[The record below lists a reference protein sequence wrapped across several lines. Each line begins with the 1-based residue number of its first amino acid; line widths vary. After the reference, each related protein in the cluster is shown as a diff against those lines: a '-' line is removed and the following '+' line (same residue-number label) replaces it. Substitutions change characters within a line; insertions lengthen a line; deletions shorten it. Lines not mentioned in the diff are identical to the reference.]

1 MSTSVPDKPTLEGL
15 EDRWAPIWESEGT
28 YRFDRSVG
36 RDRVYSIDTPPLT
49 VSGSLHVGHAF
60 SFTHTDTIARYKR
73 MRGYSVFYPMGWD
86 DNGLATERRVQ
97 NYFGVKC
104 DPTLAYDQ
112 QFQPPARGG
121 LGKDQ
126 EPVPVSRPNFVEL
139 CLELVGEDEKAF
151 EAVWRRIG
159 LSCDWTQYYT
169 TIDAASQRASQRGF
183 LRMLARGQAYSASA
197 PTLWDVDFQ
206 TAVAQA
212 ELEDRESNGAYHTL
226 VFHTESG
233 DDLLID
239 TTRPELLAACVAVV
253 AHPDDDRYS
262 PLVGT
267 TVTTPVFA
275 VPVPFLTHP
284 LAQPDKG
291 TGVAMI
297 CTFGDT
303 TDVTWWRD
311 LSLPVR
317 SVVGRDGRLV
327 ATPPEVLTPQAADLY
342 GAELAGRT
350 VRQAQRA
357 TVELLRQAGELRGE
371 PRPIKHPVKYYEKG
385 DRPLEIVTS
394 RQWFFRTVDHRG
406 ELLARGAEL
415 SWYPPYMAARYTHW
429 VEGLTGDWLI
439 SRQRFFGVPFPVW
452 YPISADGE
460 IQYDAPLVAEES
472 ALPVD
477 PSTDVPPGFEEAQ
490 RGRPGGFAGD
500 PDVMDTWAT
509 SSLTPQIAGRWED
522 DPELF
527 ASVFPM
533 DLRPQAHDIIRTWLF
548 ATVVRSHL
556 EFGCLPWTHAA
567 ISGWILDPDRKKM
580 SKSKG
585 NVVTPMDLLGKYG
598 SDAVR
603 YWAACARPGTDTA
616 FDEGQMKIGRKLAM
630 KLLNVSRFVLS
641 AGRDPDRAEG
651 EGGTPTGTGG
661 PAEAGTPEAAPALD
675 PIDAD
680 LLVALDALIVETTSA
695 FDGYDYARALERTES
710 FFWEFCDDY
719 VELVKNRAYGA
730 LGPERAVS
738 ARVALQTTLSVLLR
752 LFAPVLPFVTE
763 EVWSWWQE
771 GSVHRAAWP
780 EPSGAPAGAVTG
792 NGPGAATS
800 FDAARRVLGEIRRR
814 KTEAGVSL
822 RAPVARVEVSGPPHL
837 LDLLASATDDLRQAG
852 VVEGDLVGR
861 PAPAASADAD
871 AGVEGLFIEEVV
883 LG

>member
-1 MSTSVPDKPTLEGL
+1 MSTSVPDKPSLEGL
-15 EDRWAPIWESEGT
+15 EDRWAPRWEADGI
-28 YRFDRSVG
+28 YRFDREA
-36 RDRVYSIDTPPLT
+36 RREQVYSIDTPPLT

-73 MRGYSVFYPMGWD
+73 MKGFSVFYPMGWD

-104 DPTLAYDQ
+104 DPSLAYEPG
-112 QFQPPARGG
+112 FEPPARGG
-121 LGKDQ
+121 LAKGQD
-126 EPVPVSRPNFVEL
+126 PVPVSRPNFVQL
-139 CLELVGEDEKAF
+139 CLELVGEDEKTF

-159 LSCDWTQYYT
+159 LSCDWAQYYT
-169 TIDAASQRASQRGF
+169 TIDEASQRASQRGF

-212 ELEDRESNGAYHTL
+212 ELEDRESPGAYHQL
-226 VFHTESG
+226 VFHTAAG

-239 TTRPELLAACVAVV
+239 TTRPELLSACVAVV
-253 AHPDDDRYS
+253 AHPDDARFTA
-262 PLVGT
+262 LVGT
-267 TVTTPVFA
+267 NVKTPVFG
-275 VPVPFLTHP
+275 VEVPFLTHP

-311 LSLPVR
+311 LALPVR
-317 SVVGRDGRLV
+317 SVVGRNGRLLSS
-327 ATPPEVLTPQAADLY
+327 PPEGFSPAAARVYD
-342 GAELAGRT
+342 EHLAGRT

-357 TVELLRQAGELRGE
+357 MVELLQASGELRGD

-394 RQWFFRTVDHRG
+394 RQWFFKTIDYRT
-406 ELLARGAEL
+406 ELLARGSEL
-415 SWYPPYMAARYTHW
+415 AWYPPYMATRYAHW

-460 IQYDAPLVAEES
+460 VRYEAPIVADES
-472 ALPVD
+472 VLPVD
-477 PSTDVPPGFEEAQ
+477 PSTDVPPGYEESQ

-522 DPELF
+522 DPSLF

-548 ATVVRSHL
+548 ATIVRSHL
-556 EFGCLPWTHAA
+556 EFDTLPWSHAA

-585 NVVTPMDLLGKYG
+585 NVVTPMDLLERYG

-603 YWAACARPGTDTA
+603 YWAASARPGTDTA
-616 FDEGQMKIGRKLAM
+616 FDEGQMKIGRKLAI

-641 AGRDPDRAEG
+641 AGAGDADPEFASSSGSGLE
-651 EGGTPTGTGG
+651 T
-661 PAEAGTPEAAPALD
+661 
-675 PIDAD
+675 IDAD
-680 LLVALDALIVETTSA
+680 LLAGLDALIVEATAA
-695 FDGYDYARALERTES
+695 FEAYDYARALERTES

-719 VELVKNRAYGA
+719 VELVKNRAYGTLGDDRAASARCA
-730 LGPERAVS
+730 LGTA
-738 ARVALQTTLSVLLR
+738 LSVMLR
-752 LFAPVLPFVTE
+752 QLAPFLPFVTE
-763 EVWSWWQE
+763 EVWSWWQA
-771 GSVHRAAWP
+771 GSVHRSPWP
-780 EPSGAPAGAVTG
+780 EPTGTGAGRVAGR
-792 NGPGAATS
+792 PTS
-800 FDAARRVLGEIRRR
+800 LDAARRVLAEIRRR

-822 RAPVARVEVSGPPHL
+822 RAPVAKVVVAGPPAV
-837 LDLLASATDDLRQAG
+837 LDLLGPAVDDLKQAG
-852 VVEGDLVGR
+852 VVEGDLVRR
-861 PAPAASADAD
+861 PVEDGGA
-871 AGVEGLFIEEVV
+871 AGVEGLLVEEVV
-883 LG
+883 LA